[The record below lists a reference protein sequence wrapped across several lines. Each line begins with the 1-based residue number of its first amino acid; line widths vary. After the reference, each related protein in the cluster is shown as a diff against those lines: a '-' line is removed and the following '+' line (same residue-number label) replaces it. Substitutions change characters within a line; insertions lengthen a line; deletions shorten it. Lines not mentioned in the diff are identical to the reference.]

1 MKKTLFTLLL
11 LASFALG
18 TYSCTTVQGNPSPQ
32 NEREMT
38 VGIVQRE
45 IRKGMSGADVAQV
58 LGSPNIVTKDKEDKE
73 TWVYD
78 KMATEVTYS
87 QSTNGYFIILAGG
100 SNSSASASVKQKT
113 LTVVIKFNNNLVE
126 EVTYHSST
134 F

>member
-1 MKKTLFTLLL
+1 MKKSILTALILSSLTLGI
-11 LASFALG
+11 S
-18 TYSCTTVQGNPSPQ
+18 SCTSIQGNPSPSQ
-32 NEREMT
+32 EREMT

-58 LGSPNIVTKDKEDKE
+58 LGSPNIVTKDKDDKE

-78 KMATEVTYS
+78 KIATEVTYS
-87 QSTNGYFIILAGG
+87 QSTSGYFLILAGG
-100 SNSSASASVKQKT
+100 SSSSASASMKQKT
-113 LTVVIKFNNNLVE
+113 LTVVIKFNNNIVE